1 MLGSR
6 FSRPR
11 LFGGIAL
18 AALAPSLLYADAEST
33 ASATA
38 TAMRQEARLKD
49 RMAQSMQLLE
59 EGRQA
64 YRAKKYSRAAELYKQ
79 ALNTLPQ
86 AQASADRREYIS
98 LCLSDALIAT
108 AIDYKNV
115 GRTEEAREMLRDAVT
130 AAPSNRRAQQELAL
144 LDDSVRNNPALS
156 PEHIGRVEEV
166 NRLLTL
172 ANGYIDLGQYDKA
185 IETFQNVLRYDANN
199 EAAQRGIERATKKQE
214 NYFSTAHDAARAK
227 ALADVSR
234 EWDMNGVSTGAPTV
248 SAAAAQK
255 ETTPPDLG
263 ENAQNP
269 FYNIVLPR
277 VIFQDA
283 TIFEILESLQ
293 SQIRRYEQST
303 GGKPLNLT
311 YNFGD
316 PNAQV
321 YKDLLE
327 RRVTIDLTDIP
338 LKALFDIIG
347 AQTGTTFYTSE
358 AGIEFTLSGKDYGPM
373 IDETFI
379 VPSSFFTDSGEDETN
394 EEDTFATPSSSLKVR
409 RIDPVKAL
417 RGMGITFPKGATA
430 KYLPGSSTLRVH
442 NTAANLDE
450 IRDLVNTPTMGER
463 VVLLNVT
470 MIEVGENDLKELG
483 FEWLLDVSL
492 GAHTYAGGGQP
503 QNPEDPAAP
512 GLVSPSGSA
521 LSTASTASRAPFLSA
536 GLRSGTQVIANNSID
551 KLIQAGTPAGYNST
565 GSQPA
570 PGILAV
576 RGVWTVADVTM
587 IMRGLDQKKSADIL
601 ENPRVLFSPGSD
613 QQITFANIREMY
625 YPEDYDPPELSN
637 NNTTTPIAIPAHP
650 SSFVRSNLANEGG
663 VGTTLLV
670 HDAEVGEG
678 GAHVTLSLTTLHNTF
693 DGFINYGNP
702 IMMPTL
708 DEQGNVD
715 TMMLTEN
722 KIVKP
727 IFTRKCLNT
736 KITAA
741 PGSVIVMGGLLN
753 SKRVRY
759 QDKIPVLG
767 DLPLVGRLFRSEGD
781 ENQRTALIIFAKV
794 DLVDPAGHDVHTG
807 ERPSSATDTPVQEP
821 GPFN

>member
-11 LFGGIAL
+11 LIGGIAL
-18 AALAPSLLYADAEST
+18 AALAPSLLYADAELT

-49 RMAQSMQLLE
+49 RTAQSMILLE
-59 EGRQA
+59 EARQA
-64 YRAKKYSRAAELYKQ
+64 YRAQKYSRAVDLYKQ
-79 ALNTLPQ
+79 ALDMLPR
-86 AQASADRREYIS
+86 AQATADRREFIS

-115 GRTEEAREMLRDAVT
+115 GRTDEAREMLREAVSL
-130 AAPSNRRAQQELAL
+130 APASERARQELAHI
-144 LDDSVRNNPALS
+144 DDALRNNPALT
-156 PEHIGRVEEV
+156 PQHAGRVEEV

-172 ANGYIDLGQYDKA
+172 ANSYTDLGLYDKA
-185 IETFQNVLRYDANN
+185 IDTFQNVLRYDANN
-199 EAAQRGIERATKKQE
+199 QAAQQGIERATKRRE
-214 NYFSTAHDAARAK
+214 HYFRTAHDAARAK
-227 ALADVSR
+227 ALADVSK
-234 EWDMNGVSTGAPTV
+234 EWDMNVPSGAPTV
-248 SAAAAQK
+248 APAATKADSPLPDADENDARSALN
-255 ETTPPDLG
+255 D
-263 ENAQNP
+263 
-269 FYNIVLPR
+269 IVLPR

-283 TIFEILESLQ
+283 TVFEILESLQ
-293 SQIRRYEQST
+293 SQIRRFEQNNGS
-303 GGKPLNLT
+303 KPLNLT

-316 PNAQV
+316 PTAQV
-321 YKDLLE
+321 YKDLQE
-327 RRVTIDLTDIP
+327 RRVTIDLTDIL

-347 AQTGTTFYTSE
+347 AQTGTTYYMSE

-373 IDETFI
+373 IDETFK

-394 EEDTFATPSSSLKVR
+394 EEDAFATSSSSLKVHR
-409 RIDPVKAL
+409 VDPVKAL

-450 IRDLVNTPTMGER
+450 IRDLVNTPTMSER

-483 FEWLLDVSL
+483 FEWLLDISL
-492 GAHTYAGGGQP
+492 GSHTYATGGQEQDP
-503 QNPEDPAAP
+503 DNPVLP
-512 GLVSPSGSA
+512 GFVSPSGA
-521 LSTASTASRAPFLSA
+521 AVNTASTTTRAPSLSA

-551 KLIQAGTPAGYNST
+551 KLIRAGTPAGFTQT
-565 GSQPA
+565 GAQPA
-570 PGILAV
+570 PAILAV
-576 RGVWTVADVTM
+576 RGVWSVADVTM
-587 IMRGLDQKKSADIL
+587 IMRGLDQKKSADVL
-601 ENPRVLFSPGSD
+601 ENPRILFSPGSD

-637 NNTTTPIAIPAHP
+637 NNTTTPIATPAHP
-650 SSFVRSNLANEGG
+650 SSFVRANLANEGG

-670 HDAEVGEG
+670 HDAEIGEG
-678 GAHVTLSLTTLHNTF
+678 GANVTLSLTTLHNSF

-708 DEQGNVD
+708 DQQGNVD

-794 DLVDPAGHDVHTG
+794 DLVDPAGHDINTG
-807 ERPSSATDTPVQEP
+807 ERPSSATDTPAP
-821 GPFN
+821 

>member
-18 AALAPSLLYADAEST
+18 AALVPSLLYADAEST

-49 RMAQSMQLLE
+49 RTAQSMILLE
-59 EGRQA
+59 EARQA
-64 YRAKKYSRAAELYKQ
+64 YRARKYSRAVDLYKK
-79 ALNTLPQ
+79 ALDILPQ
-86 AQASADRREYIS
+86 AQATAVRREY
-98 LCLSDALIAT
+98 LNMCLSDALIAT
-108 AIDYKNV
+108 ALDYKEV
-115 GRTEEAREMLRDAVT
+115 GRTDEAREMLREAVT
-130 AAPSNRRAQQELAL
+130 LAPGNKRAQQELSRI
-144 LDDSVRNNPALS
+144 DDAIRNNPALS
-156 PEHIGRVEEV
+156 PVHVALVEEV

-172 ANGYIDLGQYDKA
+172 ANGYIDLGLYDRA
-185 IETFQNVLRYDANN
+185 IETFQNVLRYDASNL
-199 EAAQRGIERATKKQE
+199 AAQQGIERATKRKE
-214 NYFSTAHDAARAK
+214 HYYRAAHDTARAK
-227 ALADVSR
+227 ALADVTR
-234 EWDMNGVSTGAPTV
+234 EWDMNTPSGAPTV
-248 SAAAAQK
+248 APAATDAQVK
-255 ETTPPDLG
+255 LPDLDTDDG
-263 ENAQNP
+263 RSALNS
-269 FYNIVLPR
+269 IVLPR
-277 VIFQDA
+277 IIFQDA
-283 TIFEILESLQ
+283 TVFEILDSLQ
-293 SQIRRYEQST
+293 SQIRRYEQNN

-321 YKDLLE
+321 YKDLQE

-347 AQTGTTFYTSE
+347 AQTGTTYYLSE

-373 IDETFI
+373 IDETFH
-379 VPSSFFTDSGEDETN
+379 VPASFFTDSGEDETN
-394 EEDTFATPSSSLKVR
+394 EEDAFATPSSSLKVR
-409 RIDPVKAL
+409 RVDPVKAL
-417 RGMGITFPKGATA
+417 RGMGITFPEGATA

-442 NTAANLDE
+442 NTPANLDE
-450 IRDLVNTPTMGER
+450 IRDLVNTPTMSER

-470 MIEVGENDLKELG
+470 MVEVGENDLKELG

-492 GAHTYAGGGQP
+492 GSHTYATGGQAQDP
-503 QNPEDPAAP
+503 DNPALP
-512 GLVSPSGSA
+512 GFVSPSGGA
-521 LSTASTASRAPFLSA
+521 IGTASTTTRAPFLSA

-551 KLIQAGTPAGYNST
+551 KLIQAGTPQAFTQT

-576 RGVWTVADVTM
+576 RGVWSVADVTM

-637 NNTTTPIAIPAHP
+637 NNTTTPIATPAHP
-650 SSFVRSNLANEGG
+650 TSFVRANLANEGG
-663 VGTTLLV
+663 IGTTLLV
-670 HDAEVGEG
+670 HDAEIGEG
-678 GAHVTLSLTTLHNTF
+678 GANVTLSLTTLHNSF

-708 DEQGNVD
+708 DQQGNVS

-722 KIVKP
+722 RIVKP

-794 DLVDPAGHDVHTG
+794 DLVDPAGHDVNTG
-807 ERPSSATDTPVQEP
+807 ERPSSATDTPAP
-821 GPFN
+821 